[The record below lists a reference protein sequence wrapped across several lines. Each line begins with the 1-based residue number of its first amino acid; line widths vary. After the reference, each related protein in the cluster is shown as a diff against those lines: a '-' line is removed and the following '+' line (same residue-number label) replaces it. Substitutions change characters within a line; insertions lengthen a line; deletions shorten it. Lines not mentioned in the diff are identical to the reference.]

1 MLDFLEDQAIMS
13 TRRGD
18 GREIFEEGD
27 GAAEQLMKT
36 LSIDEGPQAAVEV
49 SGAKYEHFAKL
60 AVMR

>member
-18 GREIFEEGD
+18 GQEIFEEGD

-49 SGAKYEHFAKL
+49 GSAKY
-60 AVMR
+60 